1 MRMKKIIGFLFIGI
15 NIFLISFMS
24 ISSIQGGPS
33 VVLETMDG
41 FIAPVISQLNLTDG
55 QIESEWE
62 SVYTYQ
68 NISEFKDGG
77 YVKFANNE
85 THLFSLFVSSVDLG
99 WISVEF
105 EPDPS
110 VCMKNLNDGWTFY
123 INQETSEVTAKDVK
137 FLGTVIPSDDNK
149 NDLTFES
156 VVIENQVFIEAIRP
170 FNTQDTEG
178 YDIVFENG
186 SINIMQ
192 FASKGSH
199 IKKHTFYYLL
209 VRTDPVGGENNNN
222 SNTTDNNNNNNTII
236 IPEIPQVQ
244 DLSQLKFLLIGVAPI
259 GVLGFVVFHLMRRV
273 ITNPIKHDY
282 NRVTTATFKPPT
294 LKERWNQTFSPKK

>member
-1 MRMKKIIGFLFIGI
+1 MRKKKVISSLFSGI
-15 NIFLISFMS
+15 SLILLSFMGFS
-24 ISSIQGGPS
+24 LIQGGPAVAS
-33 VVLETMDG
+33 ETMDG

-85 THLFSLFVSSVDLG
+85 THLFSLFVSSVDVA

-110 VCMKNLNDGWTFY
+110 TCMKNLNDGWTFY

-137 FLGTVIPSDDNK
+137 FVGTVIPSDDNK
-149 NDLTFES
+149 NDLNFES
-156 VVIENQVFIEAIRP
+156 VVVENQVYIEVIRP

-178 YDIVFENG
+178 YDIVFKNG

-209 VRTDPVGGENNNN
+209 VRTDPVGEENNNN
-222 SNTTDNNNNNNTII
+222 TNSTNPVI

-259 GVLGFVVFHLMRRV
+259 GVLGFVIFHLMRRV
-273 ITNPIKHDY
+273 ITNPIQHDY

-294 LKERWNQTFSPKK
+294 LKERWNQTFSTKK